1 MTLDGAGAG
10 CGAGVVRDG
19 VVLAELRDEGGRG
32 SSAALPGLVEAVL
45 RRGGVAVAD
54 LAGIAVTV
62 GPGSFTGVRA
72 ALALAQGLG
81 LGGGV
86 PVWGVTVGAAL
97 RAIAPG
103 GGRPVW
109 VAIDSK
115 RGRVFLDD
123 GASIVTV
130 ALEALPAPG
139 GAVAVAGDAAEAVAE
154 RLRARGFAAEWLRLA
169 VPGAAGIAAAVSAG
183 VRRDAVPLYV
193 DPPEARPGGV
203 LRPAPVAG

>member
-19 VVLAELRDEGGRG
+19 VVLAERRDEGGRG

-86 PVWGVTVGAAL
+86 PVWGGD
-97 RAIAPG
+97 G
-103 GGRPVW
+103 GG
-109 VAIDSK
+109 
-115 RGRVFLDD
+115 
-123 GASIVTV
+123 
-130 ALEALPAPG
+130 
-139 GAVAVAGDAAEAVAE
+139 
-154 RLRARGFAAEWLRLA
+154 
-169 VPGAAGIAAAVSAG
+169 GAAGDGAGWGAAG
-183 VRRDAVPLYV
+183 L
-193 DPPEARPGGV
+193 GGD
-203 LRPAPVAG
+203 R